1 MSRYEI
7 VRDVDGGIQRHPEQP
22 EDGFATA
29 VDAHLWSDCIPRELQ
44 WQWYI
49 RPVED

>member
-7 VRDVDGGIQRHPEQP
+7 VRDTSDGIQRHPEQP
-22 EDGFATA
+22 EDGFPTA
-29 VDAHLWSDCIPRELQ
+29 LDAAMWSDCIPRELQ

-49 RPVED
+49 RPVGD